1 MALDQNGSLP
11 LHHAC
16 YCEKPNA
23 QVVELL
29 VAAGSDVNAV
39 DDQGYTALIVAAKK
53 NQTEIVSSLLAHG
66 ADRSIRNMV
75 RLPKNGLCHVLTEM
89 CALSVWGRCAAL
101 RHCEGE
107 RASH

>member
-1 MALDQNGSLP
+1 MTWSQNGSLP

-23 QVVELL
+23 PVVELL

-53 NQTEIVSSLLAHG
+53 EQTEIVSSLLAHG
-66 ADRSIRNMV
+66 ADRSIKNMV
-75 RLPKNGLCHVLTEM
+75 SYSTETQRD
-89 CALSVWGRCAAL
+89 GRC
-101 RHCEGE
+101 
-107 RASH
+107 